1 MDEVNVR
8 PCARSLGSLCVYV
21 RASTAGMLTVAIKT
35 SISQT
40 LRPKLSPWFVSA
52 QQKRATAS
60 LKQTKQYAQ
69 LNFLP
74 SLDLGVFFFVAQ
86 GAAVTVSG

>member
-1 MDEVNVR
+1 MR
-8 PCARSLGSLCVYV
+8 SLARSVLCVYV

-40 LRPKLSPWFVSA
+40 LRPKLSPWFGST

-60 LKQTKQYAQ
+60 LKQNQTVCPAQ
-69 LNFLP
+69 F
-74 SLDLGVFFFVAQ
+74 SAQFRFWGVYFFVAQ

>member
-1 MDEVNVR
+1 M
-8 PCARSLGSLCVYV
+8 RSLRSLCVYV

-40 LRPKLSPWFVSA
+40 LRPELSPWFVST

-69 LNFLP
+69 LNFVP
-74 SLDLGVFFFVAQ
+74 SLNVEVFFSLLRAPPLLL
-86 GAAVTVSG
+86 AANLKCHLA